1 MNMRATASL
10 LGVEHCRVTSVPKSQ
25 LSCITIVIIMSVLSI
40 LEIIN
45 S

>member
-1 MNMRATASL
+1 MNMRATALL
-10 LGVEHCRVTSVPKSQ
+10 LGVDSAVTSVPESQ